1 MADLLFINI
10 GHLLTEELIHPLTIH
25 LLQSVLQTII
35 VIGSRTSPMKF
46 QSLTIASL
54 IDDLSEE
61 EIDQLI
67 KGILSPRHIM
77 LSHDGGIL
85 VILLLNI

>member
-1 MADLLFINI
+1 
-10 GHLLTEELIHPLTIH
+10 
-25 LLQSVLQTII
+25 
-35 VIGSRTSPMKF
+35 MKF

-61 EIDQLI
+61 KIDQLI
-67 KGILSPRHIM
+67 KGILSPLHIM